1 MKKYIEG
8 KPCDFV
14 ENAIKRKRSVIS
26 IVGAI
31 GGSDENRAVNAVLSE
46 IYSQRKSALVVSQ
59 IRSALVASYSLHNI
73 DGIGSAHLAESPNI
87 WSMTC
92 KFDRFIEEFSE
103 EFNSSEIDAVIFTM
117 GERYAGILKNIIGC
131 SDIFDLLD
139 RVWVSE
145 LVIISVNSSSLSLK
159 QAYRHAVCLINR
171 FEGVVEKVRV
181 LYCPAPTVEIE
192 DVHYRFKVYNLY
204 EFINSVDEN
213 KDVRRYSKLGSK
225 GENLGLLLQNK
236 LRIYD

>member
-14 ENAIKRKRSVIS
+14 KNAIKRKRSVIS

-59 IRSALVASYSLHNI
+59 IRSALVASYPLHNI

-131 SDIFDLLD
+131 LDIFDLLD

-145 LVIISVNSSSLSLK
+145 LVIISVNSSSSSIM
-159 QAYRHAVCLINR
+159 QAWHAVCLINR

-181 LYCPAPTVEIE
+181 LYCPTSTVENE

-213 KDVRRYSKLGSK
+213 KAVRRYSKLGAK

-236 LRIYD
+236 LRIYKD